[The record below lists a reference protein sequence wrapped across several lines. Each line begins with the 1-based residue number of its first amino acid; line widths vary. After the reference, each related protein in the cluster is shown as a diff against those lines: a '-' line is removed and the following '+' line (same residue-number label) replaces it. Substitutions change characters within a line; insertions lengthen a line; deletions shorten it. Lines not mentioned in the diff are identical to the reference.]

1 MKNVVKILSLVLVV
15 ALLALPV
22 SAANFTPSVEQKGAP
37 AAKDPEVV
45 IVPLTDADKASET
58 VQKVMEQVYTDISKA
73 EKLTDVMPALDEALK
88 TRDAKVDS
96 SKLIVTDLFYA
107 DSTASKKDETVFVG
121 TNYKQGDFLL
131 VSVFVDGEWVVL
143 DEDMVEITK
152 DGSIVV
158 GCKICGP
165 VSFITEITE

>member
-165 VSFITEITE
+165 ICFITEITE